1 MPYSKELLYQQ
12 AIRRFSHFNAMRLTN
27 PAPIQELMLLAL
39 DEEEC
44 LGNWT
49 ENDGPKDEIAKVYS

>member
-1 MPYSKELLYQQ
+1 
-12 AIRRFSHFNAMRLTN
+12 MRLTN

-44 LGNWT
+44 FGNWT